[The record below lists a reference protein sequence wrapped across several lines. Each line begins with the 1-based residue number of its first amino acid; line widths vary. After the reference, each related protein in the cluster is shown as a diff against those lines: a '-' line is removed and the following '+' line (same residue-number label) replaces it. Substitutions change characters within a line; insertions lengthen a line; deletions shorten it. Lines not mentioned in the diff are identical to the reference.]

1 MFVTNG
7 QLTQAQAALAGIG
20 YNPAGL
26 TDGETL
32 LQNWLAVQA
41 RTKTLLADQK
51 RATQAEQDARQ
62 AAQDEINQLKNTI
75 HILFGK
81 DEPLLTSLGLRP
93 RRTGTSSNGSG
104 SSSSDGSDEASSAT
118 TTTRIRPSR
127 STADTIARWRLLV
140 TNVQALNDEQK
151 SRLAERGWDA
161 DRLAATAALVEAY
174 VAAEMNQQQQI
185 QAYQAEVTAAKEIE
199 LALRQWYHQAA
210 RLTKVALRQTS
221 LATRD
226 QLRDLLGL

>member
-1 MFVTNG
+1 MSNISKPKLQHHVHMFVTNG

-26 TDGETL
+26 TAGETL
-32 LQNWLAVQA
+32 LQNWLAAQA

-93 RRTGTSSNGSG
+93 RRTGTSSNGS
-104 SSSSDGSDEASSAT
+104 SSSDNSDEASSAT

-127 STADTIARWRLLV
+127 STAETIARWRLLV

-151 SRLAERGWDA
+151 SRLAERGWPP
-161 DRLAATAALVEAY
+161 RLPW
-174 VAAEMNQQQQI
+174 
-185 QAYQAEVTAAKEIE
+185 
-199 LALRQWYHQAA
+199 LRPTW
-210 RLTKVALRQTS
+210 RR
-221 LATRD
+221 R
-226 QLRDLLGL
+226 